1 MFITTDVFLIRF
13 VMANS
18 KPVSKFGKRRKLLL
32 QHCFVISVSFTYYI
46 KQPVSGG
53 LFVVL
58 LIICLDSFKCI
69 PNFFCCHT
77 DFCFFIKLKRLLNKF
92 AKLGIIQRSLHGLDE
107 PYKEVFMWR
116 TLGELSFKQIGALFG
131 KTENWAC
138 VTYHRA
144 RKKIQEGMEVFN
156 NEK

>member
-69 PNFFCCHT
+69 PNLFCCHT
-77 DFCFFIKLKRLLNKF
+77 DFCFFIKLKRLFNKF
-92 AKLGIIQRSLHGLDE
+92 AKLGIIDSER
-107 PYKEVFMWR
+107 
-116 TLGELSFKQIGALFG
+116 
-131 KTENWAC
+131 C
-138 VTYHRA
+138 
-144 RKKIQEGMEVFN
+144 
-156 NEK
+156 

>member
-1 MFITTDVFLIRF
+1 MKQVVVMFITTDVFLIRF

-58 LIICLDSFKCI
+58 LIICLNIKSVI
-69 PNFFCCHT
+69 P
-77 DFCFFIKLKRLLNKF
+77 
-92 AKLGIIQRSLHGLDE
+92 LGI
-107 PYKEVFMWR
+107 
-116 TLGELSFKQIGALFG
+116 
-131 KTENWAC
+131 
-138 VTYHRA
+138 
-144 RKKIQEGMEVFN
+144 
-156 NEK
+156 